1 MSRDYTKYT
10 VEGLGENLNKRQLVL
25 EIVKDWASK
34 NNPSFDEIQAAFPDE
49 VQGSKGFIAK
59 ESEVKDPKRFNMK
72 EPLSIKNGLHVV
84 VSNQWGSKN
93 VDTFLNLVS
102 GLGYKIEKV
111 SKNVSTEKS
120 TNDESSI
127 EFDITKLSLRDFKK
141 LLRDIKDK
149 ASFEASLLKQV
160 SRNIDF
166 WSYLLVYDHIINEG
180 SRILSVDNMDEAQD
194 VFLAE
199 WLELGDAEQSLA
211 QFVMDKID
219 MNFDEVH
226 LNKDQ
231 RIHYV
236 ASFGSYLYFCMMNF
250 SYEIDAEDMAA
261 FLASNNHSMTRDGKD
276 VFDTHCCGDDWIID
290 MADEWQRYCGFDP
303 ADYEGDY
310 VEVRVINGD
319 YIETSINYI
328 SMAEDV
334 IAQFE

>member
-1 MSRDYTKYT
+1 MARDYTKYN
-10 VEGLGENLNKRQLVL
+10 VEGIGDNFNKRKLVY
-25 EIVKDWASK
+25 EVIKDWTSK
-34 NNPSFDEIQAAFPDE
+34 NKSSFEELKKVFPDEIQ
-49 VQGSKGFIAK
+49 GTKGLIMK

-120 TNDESSI
+120 INDESSI
-127 EFDITKLSLRDFKK
+127 EFDITKLSLSDFKK

>member
-1 MSRDYTKYT
+1 MARDYTKYT
-10 VEGLGENLNKRQLVL
+10 VEGLSENLNKRQLVL

-49 VQGSKGFIAK
+49 VQGSKGFIVK

>member
-1 MSRDYTKYT
+1 MARDYTKYT
-10 VEGLGENLNKRQLVL
+10 VEGLAENLNKRQLVF

-49 VQGSKGFIAK
+49 VQGSKGFIVK

-180 SRILSVDNMDEAQD
+180 SLILSVDNMDEAQD

-199 WLELGDAEQSLA
+199 WWELGDAEQSLA

-219 MNFDEVH
+219 INFDEVH

>member
-49 VQGSKGFIAK
+49 VQGSKGFIVK

-127 EFDITKLSLRDFKK
+127 EFDITKLSLHDFKK

>member
-1 MSRDYTKYT
+1 MARDYTKYN
-10 VEGLGENLNKRQLVL
+10 VEGLGENFNKRKLVFT
-25 EIVKDWASK
+25 IVKDWIEK
-34 NNPSFDEIQAAFPDE
+34 NNPSLEELQNAFPDE
-49 VQGSKGFIAK
+49 LQGKKGIVRK

-72 EPLSIKNGLHVV
+72 EPLSIKNGMHVV
-84 VSNQWGSKN
+84 VCNQWGEN
-93 VDTFLNLVS
+93 ILDFIAVS
-102 GLGYKIEKV
+102 EKLGYKISKSEK
-111 SKNVSTEKS
+111 KINLE
-120 TNDESSI
+120 EEI

-141 LLRDIKDK
+141 LLRDINDN

-180 SRILSVDNMDEAQD
+180 SLILSVDNMDEAQD

-199 WLELGDAEQSLA
+199 YWELGDVEQSLA

-219 MNFDEVH
+219 VNFDEVH

-261 FLASNNHSMTRDGKD
+261 FLASNDHSMTRDGED
-276 VFDTHCCGDDWIID
+276 VFDTHSVGDDWIID
-290 MADEWQRYCGFDP
+290 MADVWQMYCGFDP

-310 VEVRVINGD
+310 SEVRLINGD
-319 YIETSINYI
+319 YRETSINYI

>member
-1 MSRDYTKYT
+1 MARDYTKYT
-10 VEGLGENLNKRQLVL
+10 VEGLSENLNKRQLVL

>member
-49 VQGSKGFIAK
+49 VQGSKGFIVK

>member
-1 MSRDYTKYT
+1 MARDYTKYT
-10 VEGLGENLNKRQLVL
+10 VKGIGENLNKRQLVF

-49 VQGSKGFIAK
+49 VQGSKGFIVK
-59 ESEVKDPKRFNMK
+59 ESEVKDAKRFNMK
-72 EPLSIKNGLHVV
+72 EPLSIKNGMHVV

-199 WLELGDAEQSLA
+199 WWELGDAEQSLA